1 MTDGDTTIGDVK
13 VALREFA
20 RERDWEQFHN
30 PKDLG
35 VSLSIEVGE
44 VLEHFRFQTNEEI
57 AGRLEDGDFRQSLAH
72 ELADT
77 ASFVIRLADVTG
89 IDLAAAIEEKMRL
102 SAEKYP
108 ADTVRGKAHKYTHY
122 TDQGDG

>member
-1 MTDGDTTIGDVK
+1 MTDADTTIGDVK
-13 VALREFA
+13 AALREFA

-35 VSLSIEVGE
+35 VALSIEIGE
-44 VLEHFRFQTNEEI
+44 ILEHFRFRTNEEI
-57 AGRLEDGDFRQSLAH
+57 AARLEDERFRQSLAH
-72 ELADT
+72 ELADA
-77 ASFVIRLADVTG
+77 ASFIVRLADVTG
-89 IDLAAAIEEKMRL
+89 IDLAAAIEEKMRV

-108 ADTVRGKAHKYTHY
+108 ADTVRGKPHKYTHY

>member
-1 MTDGDTTIGDVK
+1 MTDATTTIGDVK
-13 VALREFA
+13 AALRAFA

-35 VSLSIEVGE
+35 LALSIEIGE
-44 VLEHFRFQTNEEI
+44 ILEHFRFQTNEEI
-57 AGRLEDGDFRQSLAH
+57 AKRLEDETFRASLAH
-72 ELADT
+72 ELADA
-77 ASFVIRLADVTG
+77 ASFIIRLADVTG

-108 ADTVRGKAHKYTHY
+108 ADTVRGKPHKYTY
-122 TDQGDG
+122 YRE